1 MNTKKVYIY
10 IIISNKLNSYY
21 KNEFEKIWNSW
32 RYLIWDFMIYWES
45 EGGKNI
51 KIIKNFIKEFSKSS
65 RLNF

>member
-32 RYLIWDFMIYWES
+32 RYLIWDFMIYLES